1 MPASNY
7 HIGDY
12 TVKTTGNLDLSG
24 RGKMMSIQANG
35 SESSMMLTGK
45 KAVGI
50 FSGPTMAV
58 FHNDSDLAGKVTM
71 GVGETGTIKLVAGP
85 PEGGVT
91 IKLSGPETLELSV
104 GMPGVGSKIMM
115 GPESIM
121 LRVADVVLSLTPEAI
136 IETVGEVS
144 RNVTA
149 EGHSFAAG
157 ETAASIGLQGF
168 TAVFPT
174 RSNEIEAGTTTN
186 AAIVEEVVDGAVSAE
201 ATITSD
207 E

>member
-12 TVKTTGNLDLSG
+12 TVKTTGNFDLSS
-24 RGKMMSIQANG
+24 RGKMMCLQANG

-58 FHNDSDLAGKVTM
+58 FHNDSALAGKVTM

-121 LRVADVVLSLTPEAI
+121 LRVADVVLFAHSGGNHRDGWRGVAECN
-136 IETVGEVS
+136 S
-144 RNVTA
+144 RGSQLRCRRN
-149 EGHSFAAG
+149 GRG
-157 ETAASIGLQGF
+157 SIGLQGF

-201 ATITSD
+201 ATINLG
-207 E
+207 